1 MFFSYNL
8 SMYICIKLLNRPYYD
23 LYNVFFTNFTDV
35 LNYMLMKIRHL
46 KVSALLLAATL
57 LTSSCVGS
65 FSLFNRVAKW
75 NTHATSSKFLNE
87 IIFILISPAYA
98 VCAVADAL
106 VLNTIEFWSGSNPL
120 AQKVGTV
127 QKVTGKDGLIYAVKT
142 LRNGYEVTSPN
153 GEVVSF
159 IYDKKTNSWSQEQNG
174 KKVEIFRFN
183 DDGTIQARL
192 SDGETIRVNPD
203 EAGVFETRMAVNGA
217 RFWACR

>member
-1 MFFSYNL
+1 MAFAKF
-8 SMYICIKLLNRPYYD
+8 
-23 LYNVFFTNFTDV
+23 FFTNFTEV
-35 LNYMLMKIRHL
+35 LKLMLMKIRHL

-65 FSLFNRVAKW
+65 FSLFGRVAKW
-75 NTHATSSKFLNE
+75 NTHATNSKFLNE

-127 QKVTGKDGLIYAVKT
+127 QEVTGKDGLIYAVKT

-183 DDGTIQARL
+183 EDDTIQARL

>member
-1 MFFSYNL
+1 
-8 SMYICIKLLNRPYYD
+8 MYICIKLLNRHG
-23 LYNVFFTNFTDV
+23 YNQRYVFFTNFTDV
-35 LNYMLMKIRHL
+35 LNYMLMKTRHL

-65 FSLFNRVAKW
+65 FSLFGRVAKW

-127 QKVTGKDGLIYAVKT
+127 Q
-142 LRNGYEVTSPN
+142 
-153 GEVVSF
+153 EVVPEQSGKSSSAVILPGADPRTVKHVF
-159 IYDKKTNSWSQEQNG
+159 IITEY
-174 KKVEIFRFN
+174 
-183 DDGTIQARL
+183 
-192 SDGETIRVNPD
+192 
-203 EAGVFETRMAVNGA
+203 
-217 RFWACR
+217 

>member
-1 MFFSYNL
+1 
-8 SMYICIKLLNRPYYD
+8 
-23 LYNVFFTNFTDV
+23 
-35 LNYMLMKIRHL
+35 MLMKIRHL

-203 EAGVFETRMAVNGA
+203 EAGVFETRMAVKGA